1 MINVRTIW
9 RGAALL
15 AGAMGLT
22 ATATRRAG
30 AQRTRFG
37 SDERSRLDTAVAF
50 DKSGTVNLTSTEG
63 DIIVSAASDGKVH
76 VRATSD
82 ASNLRFD
89 ASSTQLTLSL
99 RGGSDSR
106 FELSVPVGVRVV
118 AHTRSGD
125 VSIRGTHGEVE
136 VRTQSGD
143 IRLEDV
149 AKRLDVNTFSGDITG
164 QAVAADVDIE
174 TTSGDV
180 KIDDLRGDVAIET
193 VSGDVGLRSVTAKLV
208 RAKTTSGD
216 VVYDG
221 IIDPT
226 GHYEFGSNSGDV
238 GLHVPRDASAQVT
251 VSTWNG
257 TVDTEFPI
265 TLTPGEHGIGVATA
279 KRFTFQV
286 GGGAARVTAE
296 TFSGDI
302 TISSNGRGASAVK
315 P

>member
-1 MINVRTIW
+1 M
-9 RGAALL
+9 
-15 AGAMGLT
+15 
-22 ATATRRAG
+22 
-30 AQRTRFG
+30 
-37 SDERSRLDTAVAF
+37 
-50 DKSGTVNLTSTEG
+50 
-63 DIIVSAASDGKVH
+63 
-76 VRATSD
+76 RATSD

-106 FELSVPVGVRVV
+106 FELSVPIGVRVV

-125 VSIRGTHGEVE
+125 VSVRGTHGEVE

-164 QAVAADVDIE
+164 QAAGRRRRHRDDERRYEDSTTCAA
-174 TTSGDV
+174 TST
-180 KIDDLRGDVAIET
+180 IET
-193 VSGDVGLRSVTAKLV
+193 VSGDVGLRGVTAKLV

-216 VVYDG
+216 VVFDG
-221 IIDPT
+221 IDRSAGALRALDST
-226 GHYEFGSNSGDV
+226 LATS
-238 GLHVPRDASAQVT
+238 ASTCRATRTHSSPSRPGTAASTAQ
-251 VSTWNG
+251 
-257 TVDTEFPI
+257 FPI

-286 GGGAARVTAE
+286 GGGAARITAE